1 MPADLVT
8 TLWMDSQKFDKSL
21 ENSAK
26 QVDKF
31 KKRSK
36 GLYDQIASVNL
47 RLDAL
52 GGGFSKFAGSLGRL
66 AAGAT
71 AAMGVST
78 ALSDVVQKSMAFEK
92 SLSSL
97 RSITGLSTEE
107 MKYFQQQAIELGS
120 TSTQTASQVVEAFQL
135 IGGQKAELLD
145 NKEAL
150 VEVTRQA
157 ITLAEAAG
165 MDVPEAAKALTGSLN
180 QMGES
185 ADKAGE
191 YINILAAASQAGSA
205 EIPYLTKAIERS
217 GGAASTVGVKYNE
230 LVAAIEAI
238 APKITEASEAGTSLR
253 NIFLTLE
260 ASTDDNLRPSVVGL
274 TAALENLAAKN
285 LDATQMTKMFGKEN
299 VTAALAIV
307 KAKDE
312 YNNFLE
318 AITGTNTA
326 IEQQRI
332 NNDNLAGAINAVSSA
347 WEGLILT
354 VNKSNGYLKDSAN
367 MIAALIGRITESLK
381 SEEQKRSESLSKSI
395 TNEKSTLEKVI
406 KSWEDY
412 GMSREEA
419 IRKTM
424 EMQNGDGV
432 SDQIK
437 EAEKELD
444 RLNKRYEELRK
455 KGSSGR
461 EPITIAGIKIATG
474 INSRSREESI
484 EYQTLP
490 GQIDK
495 QKELIQVL
503 RDKNTVY
510 QESVKYLNEQLDAL
524 NNANKIEQENTVKV
538 SSTTSSSKNKVP
550 REGSLDYLNAQL
562 RQLNDQL
569 NAATEQSVRMGILNA
584 IDKVNKEKHTIE
596 LEATLGRLKTLTPS
610 ELPTGNVQGFDL
622 SALNKQLQAYK
633 ESIPEN
639 GLRIINTDNSQIQ
652 SLTSMASLLGSIN
665 SLTGEGASGW
675 LSYASTVMQA
685 IAQMIP
691 QINAL
696 ATANS
701 AAAASGAAAS
711 VSSIPIV
718 GWIMA
723 GAAVASVIAAIAS
736 APKFATGGFVPG
748 TSYSGDRVPIMAN
761 SGELI
766 LNKVQQGNLFR
777 MLNEGGA
784 YGRGSEIRV
793 TGELVGRGSNL
804 VAVIRN
810 QEKTNARTR

>member
-1 MPADLVT
+1 
-8 TLWMDSQKFDKSL
+8 
-21 ENSAK
+21 
-26 QVDKF
+26 
-31 KKRSK
+31 
-36 GLYDQIASVNL
+36 
-47 RLDAL
+47 
-52 GGGFSKFAGSLGRL
+52 
-66 AAGAT
+66 
-71 AAMGVST
+71 
-78 ALSDVVQKSMAFEK
+78 
-92 SLSSL
+92 
-97 RSITGLSTEE
+97 

-157 ITLAEAAG
+157 IILAEAAG

-285 LDATQMTKMFGKEN
+285 LDATHMTKMFGKEN

-610 ELPTGNVQGFDL
+610 ELPTGNVHGFDL

-633 ESIPEN
+633 ENIPEN

-701 AAAASGAAAS
+701 AAAAAGAAAS

-736 APKFATGGFVPG
+736 APKFATGGIVPG
-748 TSYSGDRVPIMAN
+748 TSYYGDRVPIMAN

>member
-1 MPADLVT
+1 MPADLIT
-8 TLWMDSQKFDKSL
+8 RLFLDSQGFDRNIEKSG
-21 ENSAK
+21 K
-26 QVDKF
+26 QVDNF
-31 KKRSK
+31 KKKSK
-36 GLYDQIASVNL
+36 GLYDQIASVNG
-47 RLDAL
+47 RIDAL

>member
-1 MPADLVT
+1 MPADLIT
-8 TLWMDSQKFDKSL
+8 RLFLDSQGFDRNIEKSG
-21 ENSAK
+21 K
-26 QVDKF
+26 QVDNF
-31 KKRSK
+31 KKKSK
-36 GLYDQIASVNL
+36 GLYDQIASVNG
-47 RLDAL
+47 RIDAL

-78 ALSDVVQKSMAFEK
+78 ALSDVVQKSMAFDK

-157 ITLAEAAG
+157 IILAEAAG

-633 ESIPEN
+633 ENIPEN

-736 APKFATGGFVPG
+736 APKFATGGIVPG
-748 TSYSGDRVPIMAN
+748 TSYYGDRVPIMAN

>member
-157 ITLAEAAG
+157 IILAEAAG

-299 VTAALAIV
+299 VA
-307 KAKDE
+307 D
-312 YNNFLE
+312 
-318 AITGTNTA
+318 
-326 IEQQRI
+326 
-332 NNDNLAGAINAVSSA
+332 
-347 WEGLILT
+347 
-354 VNKSNGYLKDSAN
+354 
-367 MIAALIGRITESLK
+367 
-381 SEEQKRSESLSKSI
+381 
-395 TNEKSTLEKVI
+395 
-406 KSWEDY
+406 
-412 GMSREEA
+412 
-419 IRKTM
+419 
-424 EMQNGDGV
+424 
-432 SDQIK
+432 
-437 EAEKELD
+437 
-444 RLNKRYEELRK
+444 
-455 KGSSGR
+455 
-461 EPITIAGIKIATG
+461 
-474 INSRSREESI
+474 
-484 EYQTLP
+484 
-490 GQIDK
+490 
-495 QKELIQVL
+495 
-503 RDKNTVY
+503 
-510 QESVKYLNEQLDAL
+510 
-524 NNANKIEQENTVKV
+524 
-538 SSTTSSSKNKVP
+538 
-550 REGSLDYLNAQL
+550 
-562 RQLNDQL
+562 
-569 NAATEQSVRMGILNA
+569 
-584 IDKVNKEKHTIE
+584 
-596 LEATLGRLKTLTPS
+596 
-610 ELPTGNVQGFDL
+610 
-622 SALNKQLQAYK
+622 
-633 ESIPEN
+633 
-639 GLRIINTDNSQIQ
+639 
-652 SLTSMASLLGSIN
+652 
-665 SLTGEGASGW
+665 
-675 LSYASTVMQA
+675 
-685 IAQMIP
+685 
-691 QINAL
+691 
-696 ATANS
+696 
-701 AAAASGAAAS
+701 
-711 VSSIPIV
+711 
-718 GWIMA
+718 
-723 GAAVASVIAAIAS
+723 
-736 APKFATGGFVPG
+736 
-748 TSYSGDRVPIMAN
+748 
-761 SGELI
+761 
-766 LNKVQQGNLFR
+766 
-777 MLNEGGA
+777 
-784 YGRGSEIRV
+784 
-793 TGELVGRGSNL
+793 
-804 VAVIRN
+804 
-810 QEKTNARTR
+810 

>member
-1 MPADLVT
+1 MPADLIT
-8 TLWMDSQKFDKSL
+8 RLFLDSQGFDRNIEKSG
-21 ENSAK
+21 K
-26 QVDKF
+26 QVDNF
-31 KKRSK
+31 KKKSK
-36 GLYDQIASVNL
+36 GLYDQIASVNG

-157 ITLAEAAG
+157 IILAEAAG

-367 MIAALIGRITESLK
+367 MIAVLIGRITDSLK
-381 SEEQKRSESLSKSI
+381 SEEQKRSEALSKSI

-550 REGSLDYLNAQL
+550 KEGSLDYLNAQL

>member
-1 MPADLVT
+1 MGNKNEKV
-8 TLWMDSQKFDKSL
+8 
-21 ENSAK
+21 
-26 QVDKF
+26 
-31 KKRSK
+31 
-36 GLYDQIASVNL
+36 
-47 RLDAL
+47 
-52 GGGFSKFAGSLGRL
+52 
-66 AAGAT
+66 AT
-71 AAMGVST
+71 AF
-78 ALSDVVQKSMAFEK
+78 DC
-92 SLSSL
+92 
-97 RSITGLSTEE
+97 
-107 MKYFQQQAIELGS
+107 
-120 TSTQTASQVVEAFQL
+120 
-135 IGGQKAELLD
+135 LL
-145 NKEAL
+145 
-150 VEVTRQA
+150 
-157 ITLAEAAG
+157 
-165 MDVPEAAKALTGSLN
+165 
-180 QMGES
+180 
-185 ADKAGE
+185 
-191 YINILAAASQAGSA
+191 
-205 EIPYLTKAIERS
+205 
-217 GGAASTVGVKYNE
+217 
-230 LVAAIEAI
+230 
-238 APKITEASEAGTSLR
+238 
-253 NIFLTLE
+253 
-260 ASTDDNLRPSVVGL
+260 
-274 TAALENLAAKN
+274 
-285 LDATQMTKMFGKEN
+285 
-299 VTAALAIV
+299 
-307 KAKDE
+307 KDE
-312 YNNFLE
+312 
-318 AITGTNTA
+318 TA
-326 IEQQRI
+326 R
-332 NNDNLAGAINAVSSA
+332 
-347 WEGLILT
+347 
-354 VNKSNGYLKDSAN
+354 
-367 MIAALIGRITESLK
+367 R
-381 SEEQKRSESLSKSI
+381 
-395 TNEKSTLEKVI
+395 
-406 KSWEDY
+406 
-412 GMSREEA
+412 
-419 IRKTM
+419 
-424 EMQNGDGV
+424 
-432 SDQIK
+432 
-437 EAEKELD
+437 
-444 RLNKRYEELRK
+444 
-455 KGSSGR
+455 GSSGR

-538 SSTTSSSKNKVP
+538 SSTTSSSRNKVP

-633 ESIPEN
+633 ENIPEN

-736 APKFATGGFVPG
+736 APKFATGGIVPG
-748 TSYSGDRVPIMAN
+748 TSYYGDRVPIMAN

>member
-1 MPADLVT
+1 MPADLIT
-8 TLWMDSQKFDKSL
+8 RLFLDSQGFDRNIEKSG
-21 ENSAK
+21 K
-26 QVDKF
+26 QVDNF
-31 KKRSK
+31 KKKSK
-36 GLYDQIASVNL
+36 GLYDQIASVNG
-47 RLDAL
+47 RIDAL

-78 ALSDVVQKSMAFEK
+78 ALSDVVQKSMAFDK

-157 ITLAEAAG
+157 IILAEAAG

-367 MIAALIGRITESLK
+367 MIAALIGRITDSLK

-610 ELPTGNVQGFDL
+610 ELPTGNVHGFDL

-633 ESIPEN
+633 ENIPEN

-736 APKFATGGFVPG
+736 APKFATGGIVPG
-748 TSYSGDRVPIMAN
+748 TSYYGDRVPIMAN